1 MNWRK
6 PIVYCLLYAS
16 GSKIPQHLRSY
27 KKYEHLGRG
36 ELKQLIDN
44 KLRDLLVY
52 AYHNVPYYNEI
63 LKQAGVVDNESI
75 RLEGFTDIPVLTKL
89 IIRQQGENL
98 YSKEHKKRRS
108 YKNTSG
114 GSTGEPVTIIQ
125 DKNYSDRNIANTIY
139 FKSFGGQDIGEKEL
153 RLWGSERDLMDKEK
167 LSVRL
172 KNWLFNRTEL
182 NAFKMSKED
191 MAQFVNKVN
200 RVRPKWIES
209 YVQAAAEFSRFI
221 KENNLSIISPRGVLT
236 SAGTLYPQMQQMIE
250 DVFKCRVFNRYGS
263 REVGSIACS
272 CEKNE
277 GLHVSVWNN
286 YLEILDDNLRPV
298 KPGGVGRIYVTN
310 LNNYSMPLIRYQIGD
325 IGVTAENPE
334 CSCGRK
340 TPLIKGVMGRHMEV
354 FRTKD
359 GKIIPAE
366 FFIHFIGVVYNEG
379 YIRKFQV
386 IQKDYDRIVIKAVVG
401 DLQKFNEAK
410 EKLVNSIRMVMG
422 RDCVVEFELVD
433 EIPFSAS
440 GKYLYTVSE
449 LKL

>member
-6 PIVYCLLYAS
+6 PIVHCLLYAS
-16 GSKIPQHLRSY
+16 GSKIPQRLRSCQ
-27 KKYEHLGRG
+27 KYERMGRG

-63 LKQAGVVDNESI
+63 LKQAGAVDDEGI
-75 RLEGFTDIPVLTKL
+75 RLERFTDIPVLTKS

-125 DKNYSDRNIANTIY
+125 DKYYSDWNIANTIY
-139 FKSFGGQDIGEKEL
+139 YKSFGGQDIGEKEF
-153 RLWGSERDLMDKEK
+153 RLWGSERDLMDREK
-167 LSVRL
+167 LAVRL

-191 MAQFVNKVN
+191 MVKYANKIN
-200 RVRPKWIES
+200 GDRPKWIES
-209 YVQAAAEFSRFI
+209 YVQAVAEFARFI
-221 KENNLSIISPRGVLT
+221 RENNLTIASPRGVLT
-236 SAGTLYPQMQQMIE
+236 SAGTLYPDMRELIGS
-250 DVFKCRVFNRYGS
+250 VFKCRVFNRYGS

-286 YLEILDDNLRPV
+286 YLEILDDDLRPV
-298 KPGGVGRIYVTN
+298 KPGGIGKIFVTN

-340 TPLIKGVMGRHMEV
+340 TPLIKGVVGRHMEV
-354 FRTKD
+354 FKTKD

-386 IQKDYDRIVIKAVVG
+386 TQKDYDRIVIKAVVAN
-401 DLQKFNEAK
+401 LQKFNESK
-410 EKLVNSIRMVMG
+410 EKLVNSIKKVMG
-422 RDCVVEFELVD
+422 QDCRVDFELVD
-433 EIPFSAS
+433 EISSSGS
-440 GKYLYTVSE
+440 GKYMYTVSE
-449 LKL
+449 IE